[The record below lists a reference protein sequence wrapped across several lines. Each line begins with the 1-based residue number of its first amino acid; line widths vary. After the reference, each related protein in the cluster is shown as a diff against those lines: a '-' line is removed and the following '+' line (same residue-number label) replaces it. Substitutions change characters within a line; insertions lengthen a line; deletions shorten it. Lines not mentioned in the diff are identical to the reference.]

1 MTPDPSFLTA
11 LYLPGILARLDV
23 VGTTLGEGAAPLL
36 RNGVGAYVGRLIVDE
51 LMGVAVATGGGMN
64 IGAPGGPGLT
74 GRGVAPCTV
83 KVGGAT
89 PGTRVAMKI
98 FRKFW

>member
-1 MTPDPSFLTA
+1 
-11 LYLPGILARLDV
+11 LDD
-23 VGTTLGEGAAPLL
+23 VGTAPDGEAAPLP

-51 LMGVAVATGGGMN
+51 LIGVAVATGGGIN

-89 PGTRVAMKI
+89 PGTGV
-98 FRKFW
+98 

>member
-1 MTPDPSFLTA
+1 LGSGRGGK
-11 LYLPGILARLDV
+11 PGILARLDV
-23 VGTTLGEGAAPLL
+23 VGTTLGEGAAPLLL

-64 IGAPGGPGLT
+64 IGAPGGPGLR
-74 GRGVAPCTV
+74 GWGVAPCTV

-89 PGTRVAMKI
+89 PGTGV
-98 FRKFW
+98 